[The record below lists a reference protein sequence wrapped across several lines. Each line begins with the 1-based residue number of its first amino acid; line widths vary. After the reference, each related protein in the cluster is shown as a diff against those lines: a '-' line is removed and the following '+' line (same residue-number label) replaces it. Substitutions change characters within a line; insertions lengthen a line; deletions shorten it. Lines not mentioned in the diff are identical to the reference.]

1 MHRRPSRRPL
11 LILLFAAFAAAS
23 PAYARIGL
31 VVGEPFGS
39 FGTMMPAGH
48 AAIYLDNLCAASP
61 TQLRPCRPGESGV
74 VLSRY
79 HDLRTTKLDWMAVPA
94 NIFFYGTEDPAQS
107 ADFITP
113 SFESELRES
122 YRQGY
127 LTGVAPDRIDK
138 HGIAHPPAYGDWEE
152 AIGAAFDRRLF
163 LYMIDTSPEQ
173 DTALLE
179 ILNSDPDQRRYSLA
193 HANCADFAADL
204 LNIVLPGTFHRNNIA
219 DFHIMSPKQLARL
232 MDAYGRAHPEA
243 NLVVYEIPQLPGTLC
258 RSRPLRGA
266 AETFVKTKR
275 YLFTLLILQPEAVLA
290 SWVIYEKKGKWTPGL
305 NAKQIVPGRLPSA
318 TVRASSEDSSGISR
332 TSSPVNSEVASSP
345 AQASSPPASP
355 LP

>member
-1 MHRRPSRRPL
+1 MHQRAKTQIFL
-11 LILLFAAFAAAS
+11 TLLFMSFAAVS

-31 VVGEPFGS
+31 VIGEPFGS

-61 TQLRPCRPGESGV
+61 TQLRPCKPGESGV

-79 HDLRTTKLDWMAVPA
+79 HDLRSTKLDWMAVPA
-94 NIFFYGTEDPAQS
+94 NIFFYGTDDPAQT
-107 ADFITP
+107 ANFITP

-163 LYMIDTSPEQ
+163 LYTIDTSPEQ

-179 ILNSDPDQRRYSLA
+179 LLNSDPDQRRYSLA

-232 MDAYGRAHPEA
+232 MDDYGHAHPAA
-243 NLVVYEIPQLPGTLC
+243 NLVVYKIPQLPGTLR

-275 YLFTLLILQPEAVLA
+275 YLVTLLILQPEAVLA

-305 NAKQIVPGRLPSA
+305 DATPLATGTLPPPIQTAYSP
-318 TVRASSEDSSGISR
+318 AS
-332 TSSPVNSEVASSP
+332 TSSSTASD
-345 AQASSPPASP
+345 ASGFRAK
-355 LP
+355 

>member
-204 LNIVLPGTFHRNNIA
+204 LNVVLPDTFHRNKIA
-219 DFHIMSPKQLARL
+219 DFGVMSPKQLARL
-232 MDAYGRAHPEA
+232 MDAYGNSHPEA
-243 NLVVYEIPQLPGTLC
+243 HLTVYEIPQLPGTLR
-258 RSRPLRGA
+258 RSRPVRGA
-266 AETFVKTKR
+266 AEMFLKTKR
-275 YLFTLLILQPEAVLA
+275 YLVTLLVIQPEAVLA
-290 SWVIYEKKGKWTPGL
+290 SWIMYEKKGKWTPGL
-305 NAKQIVPGRLPSA
+305 DAIPLAPGALPQSTEIA
-318 TVRASSEDSSGISR
+318 YSPAS
-332 TSSPVNSEVASSP
+332 TSSSIASDLTGRVAK
-345 AQASSPPASP
+345 
-355 LP
+355 